1 MNIDSFNYKIG
12 SFRAAQAYPCTKLYL
27 ITNIGLSDTSKDSKK
42 MIQINCIV
50 WQSMPLIKSSQ
61 KN

>member
-27 ITNIGLSDTSKDSKK
+27 IANIGLNGTTKDFKK
-42 MIQINCIV
+42 MIQISCIGS
-50 WQSMPLIKSSQ
+50 QFMPAIK
-61 KN
+61 